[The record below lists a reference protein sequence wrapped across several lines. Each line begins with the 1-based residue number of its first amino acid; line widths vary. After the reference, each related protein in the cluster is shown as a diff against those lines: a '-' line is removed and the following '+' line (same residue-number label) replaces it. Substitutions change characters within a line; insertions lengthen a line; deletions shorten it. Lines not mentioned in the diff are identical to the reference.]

1 MRHKLLILI
10 LLIII
15 CDLQA
20 QNNKTTF
27 GLQYKPIVP
36 SKYFNSSHLEK
47 ESGLYSFKL
56 DPQYSYS
63 LGMVLRHKINK
74 TFSAEYG
81 MNYIQRN
88 YKLLIDNK
96 LIINDFTSFGIRS
109 YEIPFQ
115 LLTYVQASKL
125 WYVNVAFGLSH
136 NILTSDILSYGFAD
150 DNFIQNTYRKNSS
163 YVALLANIGM
173 EYRTADKGCY
183 YFGTSLHRPWKE
195 LARIYP
201 EYKNNFNDDI
211 DFEEKFFLELIGTFI
226 TLDIRYFFSY

>member
-74 TFSAEYG
+74 TFSTEYG

-96 LIINDFTSFGIRS
+96 LIINDFTSFGMRS
-109 YEIPFQ
+109 YEIPVQ

>member
-74 TFSAEYG
+74 TFSTEYG

-96 LIINDFTSFGIRS
+96 LIINDFTSFGMRS
-109 YEIPFQ
+109 YEIPVQ

-150 DNFIQNTYRKNSS
+150 NNFIQNTYRKNSS

-173 EYRTADKGCY
+173 EYRTVDKGCY

-201 EYKNNFNDDI
+201 EYKSNFNDDI